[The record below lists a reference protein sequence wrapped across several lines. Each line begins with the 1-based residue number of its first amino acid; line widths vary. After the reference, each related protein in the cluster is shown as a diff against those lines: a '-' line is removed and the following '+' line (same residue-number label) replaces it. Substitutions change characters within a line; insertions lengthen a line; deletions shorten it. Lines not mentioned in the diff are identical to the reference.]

1 MSCSTAPLELPQPGD
16 AADDSTHLL
25 PTQNDTGWFVF
36 VLKQP
41 QLQETHLLS
50 LTCVC
55 VPPVKAQPIPS
66 PVRTFCWAGTLLS
79 ANHLH
84 LLSFKGGYVYN
95 LYGNFNSSYYS
106 PAPLLLAVIQNL
118 LTTAA
123 SCWTATGNI
132 IILRARL
139 FYLPPSPF
147 TSSTG
152 ANEDAFLITI
162 RQRKRT
168 QSVHV
173 GLHACSTYG
182 SRSHCGVWWEFK
194 CFFFPFLNKSSR
206 PIFWLQTPTHRQADS
221 WGPGP
226 GSLLVGFN
234 LRPI

>member
-1 MSCSTAPLELPQPGD
+1 M
-16 AADDSTHLL
+16 

-41 QLQETHLLS
+41 ELQETHLLP

-55 VPPVKAQPIPS
+55 VPPAQPIPS
-66 PVRTFCWAGTLLS
+66 PVRTSCLAGTLLS

-84 LLSFKGGYVYN
+84 LLGFEGGFVYN
-95 LYGNFNSSYYS
+95 LYSNFNSSYYS

-123 SCWTATGNI
+123 SHWTATGNL

-162 RQRKRT
+162 RQGKRT

-182 SRSHCGVWWEFK
+182 SRSQCGVWWEFK
-194 CFFFPFLNKSSR
+194 CFFFSFSEQKFKAHILITN
-206 PIFWLQTPTHRQADS
+206 THTSAS
-221 WGPGP
+221 WQ
-226 GSLLVGFN
+226 
-234 LRPI
+234 LRTRAWIAARRL